1 MAIGV
6 NWKEVWKAVWKPVWA
21 QSFTT
26 AKSSSGD
33 LLAQSATVDGTGAI
47 HPLHQTSGAL
57 QSQSATVDGSASL
70 VRVHTSSGALQ
81 ADPATIAGAAV
92 DETSA
97 ANYIAPSGAAGKPK
111 KTRKRRLQL
120 EIDGEVIEV
129 NSIQEAEAILE
140 DIRVK
145 AEEKARVAVS
155 RATKVK
161 RKEVRDVI
169 RDARKTLQVPEITA
183 PPDLRDY
190 ASQMIGQIRAEYG
203 SALKSIEIGV
213 LIARQEA
220 EIEQDDEEILMLL

>member
-1 MAIGV
+1 VAAIGL
-6 NWKEVWKAVWKPVWA
+6 NWKDVWKPVWKAVWTPSGDGLYVSWA
-21 QSFTT
+21 Q
-26 AKSSSGD
+26 
-33 LLAQSATVDGTGAI
+33 LEITVPSTVTG
-47 HPLHQTSGAL
+47 
-57 QSQSATVDGSASL
+57 
-70 VRVHTSSGALQ
+70 
-81 ADPATIAGAAV
+81 
-92 DETSA
+92 
-97 ANYIAPSGAAGKPK
+97 GKPK

-129 NSIQEAEAILE
+129 NSVQEAETILE
-140 DIRVK
+140 EIRVK

-190 ASQMIGQIRAEYG
+190 ASQMIGQIRAEYE